1 MIEIRNLTYH
11 IGKSLI
17 LDDINLEIPKT
28 GITAL
33 IGPNGAGKSTLLN
46 LIAKLIPIQQG
57 TIEVDGLDVQSAN
70 PEVIAR
76 KLAVLEQQNSITTRL
91 TVKELVTFGRWPH
104 HRGRPLSED
113 FEKIDE
119 AMMLFELEEIS
130 SRYLDELSGGQ
141 RQRAFTAMCY
151 AQTTDWLLLDEP
163 LNNLDPRHAVTL
175 MSRLH
180 DMSRPEGAQRSVV
193 IVLHDINYAAV
204 WADHIVILKD
214 GQVNGS
220 GRCADVLTSQTL
232 SNAYDARIE
241 VAEIKG
247 RPVVLHHGVDY
258 QGS

>member
-11 IGKSLI
+11 IGKSTI
-17 LDDINLEIPKT
+17 LNDINLEIPRT

-46 LIAKLIPIQQG
+46 LIAKLLPIQQG
-57 TIEVDGLDVQSAN
+57 NIQVDDLDVSTTS
-70 PEVIAR
+70 PELIAR

-91 TVKELVTFGRWPH
+91 KVKELVTFGRWPH
-104 HRGRPLSED
+104 HRGRPVQED
-113 FEKIDE
+113 FKKIEE
-119 AMMLFELEEIS
+119 AMMLFELEDIS
-130 SRYLDELSGGQ
+130 GRYLDELSGGQ

-151 AQTTDWLLLDEP
+151 AQSTDWLLLDEP

-180 DMSRPEGAQRSVV
+180 EMSRANGAGRSVV

-214 GQVNGS
+214 GKLNDCGTTP
-220 GRCADVLTSQTL
+220 DVLNSKTL
-232 SNAYDARIE
+232 SNAYDAPIE

-247 RPVVLHHGVDY
+247 RPVVLHHGLDY
-258 QGS
+258 PN